1 LAGRQNRDLAKEG
14 VENMK
19 IRYFIII
26 AVFLPF
32 SILLQFAHAQEK
44 GSGPLTGK
52 EIEKPFKSDLLTS
65 IQIKTL
71 LNNASTMFR
80 QGNRLEYVQEDLERY
95 LVESFNPSCSDVSKQ
110 MSILFAGHEMG
121 SIVDLLHSNALL
133 QLQFAVSRDGNKKI
147 YLPLTKKAIA
157 SLRDNIDRT
166 LTVLKFV
173 YSINDKAAL
182 FQLYDK
188 TRDILSSALTT
199 IDENIRIMGYL

>member
-1 LAGRQNRDLAKEG
+1 
-14 VENMK
+14 MK

-32 SILLQFAHAQEK
+32 SILLQFSHAQEK

-52 EIEKPFKSDLLTS
+52 EIEKPFKSNLLTS

-133 QLQFAVSRDGNKKI
+133 QLQFAVSRDGKKRI

-166 LTVLKFV
+166 LTFLKFV

>member
-1 LAGRQNRDLAKEG
+1 
-14 VENMK
+14 VEDMK
-19 IRYFIII
+19 IKHFIII

-52 EIEKPFKSDLLTS
+52 EVEKPFKSDLLTS

-71 LNNASTMFR
+71 LDNASTMFR

-95 LVESFNPSCSDVSKQ
+95 LVESSNPSCSDVSKQ
-110 MSILFAGHEMG
+110 MSILFAGHEIG
-121 SIVDLLHSNALL
+121 SIVDLLHSNALI
-133 QLQFAVSRDGNKKI
+133 QLQFAVSRDGKKRI
-147 YLPLTKKAIA
+147 YLPLTKKAIT

-182 FQLYDK
+182 
-188 TRDILSSALTT
+188 TT